1 MMKFKIVLFCFLAFA
16 LPLFAFSQAESSIDD
31 RAKFLSEQ
39 ERSSFTAYVDEL
51 YEKTHFSLYLYTASS
66 EVRDPKP
73 LADSLLN
80 AGLENDSLRAVI
92 FVDGTSHYRY
102 LSISPAAQKFI
113 SNAVAERLAQKYLL
127 PEFRKDRYG
136 QGIIVFGAELAK
148 NVARLHDVRLQS
160 RLPRPT
166 KDGLPGIAWFL
177 ILAVVVT
184 VIIAFTYF
192 ARQSRR
198 AARREQ
204 IREFGGFPHPKFD
217 SGFGG

>member
-1 MMKFKIVLFCFLAFA
+1 MMKLKICLFCFLAFA
-16 LPLFAFSQAESSIDD
+16 LPLFAFSQAESPIDD
-31 RAKFLSEQ
+31 RAKFLSEK

-51 YEKTHFSLYLYTASS
+51 YDKTHFSLYLYTASS

-73 LADSLLN
+73 MADSLLN

-92 FVDGTSHYRY
+92 FVDGSSHYRY

-113 SNAVAERLAQKYLL
+113 SNATAERLAQKYLL

-148 NVARLHDVRLQS
+148 NVARLNDVRLQS

-177 ILAVVVT
+177 ILAVVAT
-184 VIIAFTYF
+184 VIIAFAYF
-192 ARQSRR
+192 VRQSHR

-204 IREFGGFPHPKFD
+204 IRKFGGFPHQKFD

>member
-73 LADSLLN
+73 IADSLLN

-113 SNAVAERLAQKYLL
+113 ECIQKIL
-127 PEFRKDRYG
+127 PEM
-136 QGIIVFGAELAK
+136 I
-148 NVARLHDVRLQS
+148 
-160 RLPRPT
+160 
-166 KDGLPGIAWFL
+166 
-177 ILAVVVT
+177 
-184 VIIAFTYF
+184 
-192 ARQSRR
+192 
-198 AARREQ
+198 
-204 IREFGGFPHPKFD
+204 
-217 SGFGG
+217 

>member
-1 MMKFKIVLFCFLAFA
+1 MMKLKICLFCFLAFA
-16 LPLFAFSQAESSIDD
+16 LPLFAFSQAESPIDD
-31 RAKFLSEQ
+31 RAKFLSEK

-51 YEKTHFSLYLYTASS
+51 YDKTHFSLYLYTASS

-73 LADSLLN
+73 MADSLLN
-80 AGLENDSLRAVI
+80 AGLEHDSLRAVI
-92 FVDGTSHYRY
+92 FVDGSSHYRY

-113 SNAVAERLAQKYLL
+113 SNATAERLAQKYLL

-148 NVARLHDVRLQS
+148 NVARLNDVRLQS

-177 ILAVVVT
+177 ILAVVAT
-184 VIIAFTYF
+184 VIIAFAYF
-192 ARQSRR
+192 VRQSHR

-204 IREFGGFPHPKFD
+204 IRKFGGFPHQKFD

>member
-1 MMKFKIVLFCFLAFA
+1 MKLKICLFCFLAFA
-16 LPLFAFSQAESSIDD
+16 LPLFAFSQAESPIDD
-31 RAKFLSEQ
+31 RAKFLSEK

-51 YEKTHFSLYLYTASS
+51 YDKTHFSLYLYTASS

-73 LADSLLN
+73 MADSLLN
-80 AGLENDSLRAVI
+80 AGLEHDSLRAVI
-92 FVDGTSHYRY
+92 FVDGSSHYRY

-113 SNAVAERLAQKYLL
+113 SNATAERLAQKYLL

-148 NVARLHDVRLQS
+148 NVARLNDVRLQS

-177 ILAVVVT
+177 ILAVVAT
-184 VIIAFTYF
+184 VIIAFAYF
-192 ARQSRR
+192 VRQSHR

-204 IREFGGFPHPKFD
+204 IRKFGGFPHQKFD

>member
-1 MMKFKIVLFCFLAFA
+1 MKFKIVLFCFLAFA

-73 LADSLLN
+73 IADSLLN

-102 LSISPAAQKFI
+102 LSISPAEVYFECCRGASRAKI
-113 SNAVAERLAQKYLL
+113 SAAGISQGPLRS
-127 PEFRKDRYG
+127 RYYRFWRG
-136 QGIIVFGAELAK
+136 TCK
-148 NVARLHDVRLQS
+148 KR
-160 RLPRPT
+160 RP
-166 KDGLPGIAWFL
+166 
-177 ILAVVVT
+177 
-184 VIIAFTYF
+184 F
-192 ARQSRR
+192 ARRPFAIPLTAPDKRWTPGHRLVLDSCGRR
-198 AARREQ
+198 DGHHRLYV
-204 IREFGGFPHPKFD
+204 FCPSKSSCSTSGTD
-217 SGFGG
+217 SGIRRIPSPKI